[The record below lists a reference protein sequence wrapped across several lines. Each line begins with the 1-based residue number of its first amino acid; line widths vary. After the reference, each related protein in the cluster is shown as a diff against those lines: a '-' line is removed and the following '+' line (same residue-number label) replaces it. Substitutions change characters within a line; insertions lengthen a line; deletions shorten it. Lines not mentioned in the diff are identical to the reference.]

1 MLLRDPL
8 EARGHR
14 VTEAVNGEQA
24 LQLVCEGAPDVILL
38 DLMMPKLD
46 GFQVCRRL
54 KANPKTAPI
63 PILMVTSLADRRE
76 RLMGIEAGAND
87 FLSKPIDLQDV
98 IIRVENAIHSKHLF
112 DQLELAKAAAD
123 SANQAKSQFL
133 ANMSHELRTPLTTII
148 GFSELLQEQALA
160 LAQTSLIPDLQQI
173 HSAGE
178 HLLGLISDML
188 DLSKIEAG
196 KMSLYLENFD
206 IATVV
211 RDVALTVQPLVA
223 KNSNK
228 LEVNCPGALGQMRAD
243 LTKVRQ
249 ILFNLL
255 SNASKFT
262 KNGLIKLEISRE
274 RGWLQMRVIDSGIG
288 MTSEQAA
295 SLFQPFTQ
303 GDNSIS
309 RRFGGTG
316 LGLALSRRFCQL
328 MGGDLTI
335 NSELGKGSTFIVA
348 LPAMVAEAGQ
358 VK

>member
-1 MLLRDPL
+1 
-8 EARGHR
+8 
-14 VTEAVNGEQA
+14 
-24 LQLVCEGAPDVILL
+24 
-38 DLMMPKLD
+38 
-46 GFQVCRRL
+46 
-54 KANPKTAPI
+54 
-63 PILMVTSLADRRE
+63 
-76 RLMGIEAGAND
+76 
-87 FLSKPIDLQDV
+87 
-98 IIRVENAIHSKHLF
+98 
-112 DQLELAKAAAD
+112 
-123 SANQAKSQFL
+123 
-133 ANMSHELRTPLTTII
+133 
-148 GFSELLQEQALA
+148 
-160 LAQTSLIPDLQQI
+160 
-173 HSAGE
+173 
-178 HLLGLISDML
+178 ML